1 LFSSSV
7 KTKVLKNKMEISV
20 STKYLFYTTRL
31 FGLAP
36 YSIGKNSKGSF
47 TRYNRSIPWTVYSV
61 MLIVLSGKFFNIVC
75 LLKKYVMVQYF
86 LRLFLIFWTKCVS
99 YFCVQLFC
107 LLGLMTA
114 KVFKASSMLPTFIH
128 FIEMKNKK

>member
-61 MLIVLSGKFFNIVC
+61 MLIVLSGKFFNF
-75 LLKKYVMVQYF
+75 LLFTEKICYGTVF
-86 LRLFLIFWTKCVS
+86 LEALFDILDQMCLIFLCS
-99 YFCVQLFC
+99 VQLFC
-107 LLGLMTA
+107 LLGLMNDS
-114 KVFKASSMLPTFIH
+114 KSLQSHTFIL
-128 FIEMKNKK
+128 EMKNKK